1 MEVHLPKVRNE
12 VNLNTAMHLV
22 TIATV
27 LIGIGA
33 MWSEQRSQN
42 NQQDEWIKKHET
54 QHSAILLDINTTNN
68 SFEQRLKLL
77 ELALTE
83 DKNRDY
89 RIAQLEKGIEVTN
102 DRITQTNEIAR
113 QQAEDIR
120 NDISQL
126 STQVELSKQILI
138 RLEAKQV
145 NTNTLLQDLPKR
157 NGAS

>member
-1 MEVHLPKVRNE
+1 
-12 VNLNTAMHLV
+12 
-22 TIATV
+22 
-27 LIGIGA
+27 

-42 NQQDEWIKKHET
+42 NQQDDWIKKHET

-145 NTNTLLQDLPKR
+145 NNNTLLRDLPLELKR